1 MEKITKIFAL
11 LAILLAM
18 TSCEDYL
25 DMAADQGLDENDVFS
40 NYESTRGYLDVC
52 YDNIFDHTAGAQ
64 GQYFGLEYTHIGIM
78 SDELGTNAQYDYITD
93 INGGNWY
100 NTGRPEVSWER
111 SNGTI
116 DRAFQSLRIA
126 GRVISVVPEQSTLT
140 EEQKSLLLGQA
151 HFFRAWFYFE
161 IIRRSGGMPDFMKLF
176 DPSIDNY
183 DNMERL
189 SYAESTDL
197 IIAECNLAIGYLP
210 KVWDHANTGRVSGLA
225 AMALK
230 SWAELY
236 AASPLMQNPTT
247 ITNHIT
253 SYNTERAANAA
264 KYAWEAIAA
273 IETNTDID
281 DLRMYESTSDS
292 ASDPNYMDIF
302 YHASGFMSK
311 EALFG
316 VNWTGSTRKTTL
328 FIHWQNSTMT
338 ARTGNWGYN
347 HNFPTQN
354 IVDLFETSRGYPITL
369 GENGWETTDPEVT
382 GGTPANGFL
391 GKCYTDRD
399 PRFNNFIVYPAEEW
413 GVTGAD
419 ETTPYY
425 LATWTGGR
433 ELDSAPSWDNE
444 TGYLGKKFCWESAR
458 KYLGADYGYTD
469 YDFSGVIIRT
479 TQVWLDYAEA
489 MNEAYGPNSDP
500 EGYGYTAV
508 GAINKIRKRA
518 GHCDVLAQ
526 YTTDKETFRERIRNE
541 RAVELLFENHRNFDI
556 RRWMIAEELFSG
568 NYPIKGVNFTADT
581 TSSTEPGS
589 NTANYVYKSKDVLAE
604 TRVFERKHYWY
615 PLPKDEVERMYI
627 AQNPGW

>member
-1 MEKITKIFAL
+1 
-11 LAILLAM
+11 
-18 TSCEDYL
+18 
-25 DMAADQGLDENDVFS
+25 MAADQGLDEDDVFS

-126 GRVISVVPEQSTLT
+126 SRVISVVPEQSTLT
-140 EEQKSLLLGQA
+140 DNQKSLLLGQA

-161 IIRRSGGMPDFMKLF
+161 IIRRSGGMPDFMQLF
-176 DPSIDNY
+176 DPSIDDY
-183 DNMERL
+183 SNMERL

-197 IIAECNLAIGYLP
+197 IIRECNLAIEYLP
-210 KVWDHANTGRVSGLA
+210 AVWDTANTGRASGIA

-253 SYNTERAANAA
+253 EYNTERAESAA
-264 KYAWEAIAA
+264 KYAWETIKAIDS
-273 IETNTDID
+273 NTSIYDM
-281 DLRMYESTSDS
+281 RMYEPSSDGS
-292 ASDPNYMDIF
+292 SDPEYMSIF
-302 YHASGFMSK
+302 YHQAYMSK
-311 EALFG
+311 EALFF
-316 VNWTGSTRKTTL
+316 VNWTGATRKTTL
-328 FIHWQNSTMT
+328 FVHWQNATMS

-354 IVDLFETSRGYPITL
+354 IVDLFETSNGYPITL
-369 GENGWETTDPEVT
+369 GDGGWETEDMSLIAQ
-382 GGTPANGFL
+382 GGTASNGYL
-391 GKCYTDRD
+391 GKCYTARD
-399 PRFNNFIVYPAEEW
+399 PRFNKFIVYPAEKW
-413 GVTGAD
+413 GVTGTDAITD
-419 ETTPYY
+419 YY
-425 LATWTGGR
+425 LATWAGGR
-433 ELDSAPSWDNE
+433 ELDSAPAWDNE

-469 YDFSGVIIRT
+469 YYFGGVIIRT

-508 GAINKIRKRA
+508 QAINKIRTRA
-518 GHCDVLAQ
+518 GHCDVLPE
-526 YTTDKETFRERIRNE
+526 YTTDKVTFRDRIRNE

-568 NYPIKGVNFTADT
+568 NYPIKGVSLSAGNST
-581 TSSTEPGS
+581 TTTPGS
-589 NTANYVYKSKDVLAE
+589 DVANYVYKSKDVLAE
-604 TRVFERKHYWY
+604 KRVFERKHYWY

-627 AQNPGW
+627 KQNPGW